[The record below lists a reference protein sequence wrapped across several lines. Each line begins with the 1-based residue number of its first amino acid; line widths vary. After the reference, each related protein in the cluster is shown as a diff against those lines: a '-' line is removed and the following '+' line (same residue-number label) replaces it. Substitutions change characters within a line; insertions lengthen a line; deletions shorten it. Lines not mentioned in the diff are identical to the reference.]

1 MCVYPWCNWFDKP
14 VEDVNEQ
21 EAENMNCFVVHCDEC
36 VNFCYKE
43 VDEEG
48 DD

>member
-1 MCVYPWCNWFDKP
+1 MNIAWCNWYDKP

-21 EAENMNCFVVHCDEC
+21 EAENFNCFVVHCDEC
-36 VNFCYKE
+36 LSFCYKE